1 LKRLWAEEE
10 PMAHFLLKL
19 RPPRTS
25 FISDM
30 TEAEAGLMSE
40 HAAYLKSAE
49 GVLLFGPVADPA
61 GAWGLAV
68 VSAADEKAA
77 EAITQKDPLIRAN
90 TGFSYEIPPM
100 LAAVA
105 GTAYPANP

>member
-1 LKRLWAEEE
+1 
-10 PMAHFLLKL
+10 MAHFLLKL

-40 HAAYLKSAE
+40 HAAYLRTAQ
-49 GVLLFGPVADPA
+49 GVLLFGPVVDPA

-68 VSAADEKAA
+68 VSVQDEDAAR
-77 EAITQKDPLIRAN
+77 AITAKDPLIRAN
-90 TGFSYEIPPM
+90 TGSSYEILPM
-100 LAAVA
+100 VSAVA